1 MAISTRSRTVLS
13 RICLVLAASGALVFS
28 SACTDTAPSDGD
40 QQEQQEQQEDNGGG
54 DDGGDDD

>member
-1 MAISTRSRTVLS
+1 MTNSTRTHTVIS

-28 SACTDTAPSDGD
+28 AACTDTAPSDG
-40 QQEQQEQQEDNGGG
+40 EQQEQQQDDGGGDG